1 MAGPV
6 TSQPSSRPSVL
17 RCCAVAVLLLVV
29 LLGLAV
35 LVFWLAVRPKPLEFT
50 VDGARV
56 RGFNVSGHALD
67 AAFDLTLS
75 AHNRNR
81 RVSVYYD
88 SMEVSVWLD
97 EQSVAAA
104 EAAPFHQP
112 RRNVTTLGV
121 AAAARGAPLLAPVEK
136 SLKRERSGGWLGL
149 EVRVRARIRLKVG
162 AIKTRHYV
170 LRAYCPSVIVRFAA
184 PSPAQEFN
192 KVYCDV
198 DI

>member
-1 MAGPV
+1 MAVPA
-6 TSQPSSRPSVL
+6 TARPSSRPSVL
-17 RCCAVAVLLLVV
+17 RCFAVAIVLIVV

-56 RGFNVSGHALD
+56 RGFNISGHALD
-67 AAFDLTLS
+67 TAFDLTLS
-75 AHNRNR
+75 AHNPNH

-88 SMEVSVWLD
+88 SLEVSVWLD
-97 EQSVAAA
+97 EQAVAVA

-112 RRNVTTLGV
+112 RRNVTTMEV
-121 AAAARGAPLLAPVEK
+121 APAARGAPLLGPEEK
-136 SLKRERSGGWLGL
+136 NLKRERSGGWLGL

-170 LRAYCPSVIVRFAA
+170 LRAYCPSVMVRFAA
-184 PSPAQEFN
+184 PSPEFN